1 MDIELPDEEETKQM
15 MYALIAWFKSQD
27 IHPSTASIVMANMIA
42 LDLVHTANSR
52 EDLEEGFDLFGAMVA
67 ERINANW
74 KRFHKMKRQSK
85 KS

>member
-1 MDIELPDEEETKQM
+1 MDIELPDEKETKQM

-67 ERINANW
+67 ERVTVNW
-74 KRFHKMKRQSK
+74 RRLHKKRQPK